1 MVIKYNVSNTL
12 QMVFAQNGRPSVNQN
27 FHLQGSTK
35 DKYKHVLP
43 QNLYM
48 RVHGRIIHNSQ
59 NMETTEMFTIDEWIP
74 SVVYMYNGILFYDK
88 TE

>member
-1 MVIKYNVSNTL
+1 
-12 QMVFAQNGRPSVNQN
+12 
-27 FHLQGSTK
+27 
-35 DKYKHVLP
+35 
-43 QNLYM
+43 M